1 MQLTRQVEMSLADTR
16 PGKFDYGPPRCD
28 GHRAIPG
35 AARAVRTLAGRIRF
49 GNEVPEV
56 TRLRYETRAL
66 LRTEHCALRGF
77 DRRMHSGRLIRFARG
92 WDRSG
97 LSAPQHIS
105 GVTRWST
112 RACHAGEFGMVYVS
126 GRGR

>member
-1 MQLTRQVEMSLADTR
+1 MQLTRQVEMSLTDTR

-56 TRLRYETRAL
+56 TRVRYETRAL
-66 LRTEHCALRGF
+66 SRTEHWLYEG
-77 DRRMHSGRLIRFARG
+77 LIAECIQ
-92 WDRSG
+92 
-97 LSAPQHIS
+97 A
-105 GVTRWST
+105 V
-112 RACHAGEFGMVYVS
+112 
-126 GRGR
+126 